1 MLWEEVE
8 IEVAEYLA
16 CGKESIRHLPSEVVT
31 APQGVKFVNLG

>member
-16 CGKESIRHLPSEVVT
+16 RGKESIRQLPLEVVT
-31 APQGVKFVNLG
+31 APQRS